1 MKPNKMPLL
10 QVKNLCVEYHIPAGV
25 FRAVDKLSF
34 NLEKGKSLGIVGE
47 SGCGKT
53 TAMLALLRLLPE
65 SGRVIE
71 GEVLLEVKGEQKDI
85 LRLSSSEQ
93 QKFRWNKIAMV
104 FQGSMNALNPV
115 RTVGSQIREA
125 IIHHN
130 IVKKNQVEEEVNM
143 LLDLVGVSPSY
154 KNYYPHQYSGGM
166 RQRAMI
172 AMALAC
178 RPDVLIADEPTTAL
192 DMMVQAQILDLLK
205 KLQQE
210 LDLAVVM
217 VTHDLGAVADLCD
230 DVLVMYAG
238 MMAEMAPVETIF
250 EKPVHPYTR
259 RLISAFPDI
268 DNPKAD
274 LASIPGY
281 PPALND
287 LPLGCR
293 FEPRCELHNE
303 KCVSGVPDII
313 ELTPGHFTRCPINL
327 SDYEVN
333 NE

>member
-1 MKPNKMPLL
+1 
-10 QVKNLCVEYHIPAGV
+10 
-25 FRAVDKLSF
+25 
-34 NLEKGKSLGIVGE
+34 
-47 SGCGKT
+47 
-53 TAMLALLRLLPE
+53 MLALLRLLPE
-65 SGRVIE
+65 SGRIVE
-71 GEVLLEVKGEQKDI
+71 GEVLLEVEGEQKDI
-85 LRLSSSEQ
+85 LRLSPSELQ
-93 QKFRWNKIAMV
+93 EFRWNKIAMV
-104 FQGSMNALNPV
+104 FQGAMNALNPV

-125 IIHHN
+125 LIFHN
-130 IVKKNQVEEEVNM
+130 SVPKNKVEEEIDL
-143 LLDLVGVSPSY
+143 LLDLVGVSPAY
-154 KNYYPHQYSGGM
+154 KNRYPHQYSGGM

-205 KLQQE
+205 KLQHE

-274 LASIPGY
+274 LASISGY
-281 PPALND
+281 PPALNN
-287 LPLGCR
+287 LPKGCR
-293 FEPRCELHNE
+293 FEPRCELSTD
-303 KCVSGVPDII
+303 KCILEIPDVIEVSK
-313 ELTPGHFTRCPINL
+313 GHYCRCPISL
-327 SDYEVN
+327 SDYKVAK
-333 NE
+333 